1 MTFRW
6 SGLSRRVAA
15 LCAAASAVW
24 ALDSTLFVRTAA
36 AQGRMPVM
44 FGYGDEISRL
54 GAIADREM
62 GDALRATMGRGVA
75 VGYKYRQIIIGAPLW
90 TWGGEYCVYAGQ
102 KYRVVPEAL
111 AAKLAGVPAG
121 TLRTPFFYR
130 FPFGLVLLGI
140 FVIVA
145 PPAAVVSSRY
155 LARRQRRAQAA
166 YEASLVTADTPTAR
180 PPSTLFPD

>member
-1 MTFRW
+1 MTFHW
-6 SGLSRRVAA
+6 SGFSRRVAA
-15 LCAAASAVW
+15 LCVATLAVW
-24 ALDSTLFVRTAA
+24 ALDSTLFAREAA
-36 AQGRMPVM
+36 AQARIPVA

-54 GAIADREM
+54 GDVTDREVA
-62 GDALRATMGRGVA
+62 DALTATMGRGVA

-90 TWGGEYCVYAGQ
+90 TWDGEYCVYAG
-102 KYRVVPEAL
+102 KRYRVIPEVL

-130 FPFGLVLLGI
+130 YPFGLVLLGL

-166 YEASLVTADTPTAR
+166 YEASFVTADTPTAR
-180 PPSTLFPD
+180 PQSTLFRD